1 MRSLYPIKSTN
12 RIKKWNLDIIHT
24 HTEGSMGT
32 YGRLLGKQFNIPI
45 VHTYHTMYEDYIYL
59 VTKGHFDKP
68 AKKLHPGDVV
78 YIASEVK
85 HWHGATK
92 NHWFTHVALEIS
104 AENSSNE
111 WYEKVDDDQYF
122 FS

>member
-1 MRSLYPIKSTN
+1 MNIKGVGVFNVTFEPGWHN
-12 RIKKWNLDIIHT
+12 NWHIHHKGGQILLCT
-24 HTEGSMGT
+24 DGEG
-32 YGRLLGKQFNIPI
+32 RHQEFN
-45 VHTYHTMYEDYIYL
+45 
-59 VTKGHFDKP
+59 KP

-78 YIASEVK
+78 YIAPEVK

-122 FS
+122 SLEDNQ

>member
-1 MRSLYPIKSTN
+1 MNIK
-12 RIKKWNLDIIHT
+12 
-24 HTEGSMGT
+24 GVGV
-32 YGRLLGKQFNIPI
+32 FN
-45 VHTYHTMYEDYIYL
+45 
-59 VTKGHFDKP
+59 VTFEPGCRNKP

-78 YIASEVK
+78 YIAPEVK

-92 NHWFTHVALEIS
+92 NHWFTHDALEIS

-111 WYEKVDDDQYF
+111 WCEKVDDDQYF